1 MLVDILCSVLEVEY
15 VTVYVPEED
24 EAKSIV
30 PVLASI
36 TNPAVELNV
45 PPAVP
50 VTVGVGSLS
59 DGQ

>member
-1 MLVDILCSVLEVEY
+1 MFDVEY
-15 VTVYVPEED
+15 VIVYVPDDD
-24 EAKSIV
+24 EPKSIV

-36 TNPAVELNV
+36 TNPVVELNV

-50 VTVGVGSLS
+50 LTVGVGSLS